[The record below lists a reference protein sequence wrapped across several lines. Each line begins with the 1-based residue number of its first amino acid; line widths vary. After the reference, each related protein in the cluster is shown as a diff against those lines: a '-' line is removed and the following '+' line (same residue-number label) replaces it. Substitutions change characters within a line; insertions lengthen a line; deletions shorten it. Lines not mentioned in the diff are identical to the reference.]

1 MLLDIAQCA
10 HVQWPEPAAARIE
23 IEETGRGH
31 KEILLTLS
39 RKGECGANDVFQ
51 LNLSFETTPKLYVI

>member
-39 RKGECGANDVFQ
+39 RKGQCGANDVF
-51 LNLSFETTPKLYVI
+51 N